1 MKLLAFL
8 HHYIL
13 LFLFSSYCSVLYFA
27 YEENYFNEFQEAVN
41 CACLLNMLKH
51 MLLQFMLLSHHSQL
65 LSFQG
70 FSIFLWN
77 AIIQEKLCHYLFQTC
92 ELEDKL
98 STAGD
103 PVEVTTIFFPSTM
116 SSFIYVWKQVS
127 VQKSENYSINEEVG
141 FYFRIHVSIS
151 QQNLKAWPDQEVVQL
166 CW

>member
-1 MKLLAFL
+1 
-8 HHYIL
+8 
-13 LFLFSSYCSVLYFA
+13 
-27 YEENYFNEFQEAVN
+27 
-41 CACLLNMLKH
+41 

-77 AIIQEKLCHYLFQTC
+77 AVIQEKLCHYLLQTC
-92 ELEDKL
+92 ELQDKL

-103 PVEVTTIFFPSTM
+103 PVEVTTIFFPSAM

-127 VQKSENYSINEEVG
+127 VQRSEKCSINEEDG
-141 FYFRIHVSIS
+141 LFYSQTLGSIS
-151 QQNLKAWPDQEVVQL
+151 QQTPKALADQGVVLL

>member
-1 MKLLAFL
+1 MSTFFITQMVDDYLSIYQVGYYFLNLVKLLVFL
-8 HHYIL
+8 HYPIL
-13 LFLFSSYCSVLYFA
+13 LFLFSSYCTVLYFA
-27 YEENYFNEFQEAVN
+27 YEENYFNEFQETVN

-77 AIIQEKLCHYLFQTC
+77 AIIQEKLCHYLLQTC

-103 PVEVTTIFFPSTM
+103 PVEVTTIFFPSAM
-116 SSFIYVWKQVS
+116 SSFI
-127 VQKSENYSINEEVG
+127 
-141 FYFRIHVSIS
+141 
-151 QQNLKAWPDQEVVQL
+151 
-166 CW
+166 